1 MAKNAV
7 TTKKVQEKKH
17 FTTPTDT
24 WWGKTLVWLL
34 FIGMVGSVVVAF
46 IFSIISGNA

>member
-1 MAKNAV
+1 MAK
-7 TTKKVQEKKH
+7 KVGTPAKVDKKKH

-46 IFSIISGNA
+46 IFAIIQGNA